1 MSASRYDYKKLLA
14 AVADPTVAAI
24 RLTVDLSPAADEEG
38 GNKTRVFPPTYAP
51 KKKTGEKKP
60 PPEYVISDS
69 ADDAGKIAV
78 LDSVQSQ
85 ANRLEA
91 VLQEACDN
99 GDLDLPLLAVDFG
112 DLPREPRKLTV
123 LQMPHRWAD
132 AILRDS
138 VDGVDGVDGVGEK
151 KSKKKN
157 KAFLKTDIGK
167 ALAESNLRNA
177 TAVFGYCPSSLLFG
191 VWHSTGKGGGRGV
204 KYPRAL
210 ASEII
215 AYGAKE
221 ATHSAVR
228 DDPLGIEIEPF
239 QELYKNDPSF
249 KKWVDEKTGDKD
261 EKIGDKKED
270 KGKPSSINHGNIL
283 ASGGLGGITFRAA
296 KLTAV
301 ITLAGMRR
309 LRFPVDGAFDKDR
322 DYAARAVLA
331 AMGLFA
337 LARQNESGYDLR
349 SRCWLRALSAPRF
362 QFVRNAAGD
371 ERFGLDAQSAGET
384 LAQAIEEAQKLGLPW
399 NAGEMLFHPNA
410 QMKKILAK
418 QAESEKNDA
427 GD

>member
-38 GNKTRVFPPTYAP
+38 GNKTRVFPPTYAAAN
-51 KKKTGEKKP
+51 KGGEKSS
-60 PPEYVISDS
+60 EYTISKS
-69 ADDAGKIAV
+69 ADDAGDMAV

-91 VLQEACDN
+91 VLQDACDE
-99 GDLDLPLLAVDFG
+99 GDLRLPLLAVDFG

-138 VDGVDGVDGVGEK
+138 IDGIDEK
-151 KSKKKN
+151 KST
-157 KAFLKTDIGK
+157 AFLKTKIGK

-191 VWHSTGKGGGRGV
+191 VWHSTGEDGGKGV

-210 ASEII
+210 ASEIV
-215 AYGAKE
+215 AYGAQE

-228 DDPLGIEIEPF
+228 VDPLGIEIKPF
-239 QELYKNDPSF
+239 KQLYDDKKDPSF
-249 KKWVDEKTGDKD
+249 KAAVDKRAGGESK
-261 EKIGDKKED
+261 D
-270 KGKPSSINHGNIL
+270 KGKPSGINHGNIL
-283 ASGGLGGITFRAA
+283 ASAGLGGITFRAA

-309 LRFPVDGAFDKDR
+309 LRFPVDGAFDKER
-322 DYAARAVLA
+322 DCAARAVLA

-371 ERFGLDAQSAGET
+371 ERFGLDTQSAGET
-384 LAQAIEEAQKLGLPW
+384 LAQAIEAAQKLGLPW

-410 QMKKILAK
+410 LLKKILVN
-418 QAESEKNDA
+418 QAQSEKNDA

>member
-51 KKKTGEKKP
+51 SIEGGKT
-60 PPEYVISDS
+60 EYAISKS

-91 VLQEACDN
+91 VLQDACDD
-99 GDLDLPLLAVDFG
+99 GDLRLPLLAVDFG
-112 DLPREPRKLTV
+112 DLPCEPRKLTV

-138 VDGVDGVDGVGEK
+138 VDGIDEK
-151 KSKKKN
+151 KGT
-157 KAFLKTDIGK
+157 AFLKTKIGK
-167 ALAESNLRNA
+167 ALVESNLRNA

-215 AYGAKE
+215 AYGAKK
-221 ATHSAVR
+221 AIHSIVR
-228 DDPLGIEIEPF
+228 DDPLCIEKIPF
-239 QELYKNDPSF
+239 QDLYKRDSDF
-249 KKWVDEKTGDKD
+249 KAGVLEITGDEKKN
-261 EKIGDKKED
+261 E
-270 KGKPSSINHGNIL
+270 PSNINHGNAL
-283 ASGGLGGITFRAA
+283 ASGGLGGITFRVA

-309 LRFPVDGAFDKDR
+309 LRFPSVDGKVDKDR
-322 DYAARAVLA
+322 DCAARAVLA

-337 LARQNESGYDLR
+337 LARQNEIGYDLR
-349 SRCWLRALSAPRF
+349 SRCWLKAPTDPRF
-362 QFVRNAAGD
+362 EFVRNAASD
-371 ERFGLDAQSAGET
+371 ERFEIDAQSARET
-384 LAQAIEEAQKLGLPW
+384 LKIAIKEAEKRGLPW

-410 QMKKILAK
+410 LLKKILLNQAQSK
-418 QAESEKNDA
+418 QK
-427 GD
+427 

>member
-51 KKKTGEKKP
+51 SIEGGKS
-60 PPEYVISDS
+60 EYTISDS
-69 ADDAGKIAV
+69 ADDAGNIAV

-91 VLQEACDN
+91 VLQDACDE
-99 GDLDLPLLAVDFG
+99 GDLRLPLLAVDFG
-112 DLPREPRKLTV
+112 DLPCKPRKLTA
-123 LQMPHRWAD
+123 LQLPHRWAD

-138 VDGVDGVDGVGEK
+138 VDDNGEE
-151 KSKKKN
+151 
-157 KAFLKTDIGK
+157 FPETDIGK
-167 ALAESNLRNA
+167 ALAESNPRNA
-177 TAVFGYCPSSLLFG
+177 TEVFGYCPSSLLFG
-191 VWHSTGKGGGRGV
+191 VWHSTGEGGGKGV

-210 ASEII
+210 ASEIV

-221 ATHSAVR
+221 ATHSALR

-239 QELYKNDPSF
+239 QNLRKKDSDFKEWSNKNAG
-249 KKWVDEKTGDKD
+249 KKNEDKD
-261 EKIGDKKED
+261 
-270 KGKPSSINHGNIL
+270 KPAGINHGNIPVS
-283 ASGGLGGITFRAA
+283 ARLGGITFRVA

-309 LRFPVDGAFDKDR
+309 LRFPVDGAFDKER

-337 LARQNESGYDLR
+337 LARQNENGYDLR
-349 SRCWLRALSAPRF
+349 SRCCLKAPTKPRF
-362 QFVRNAAGD
+362 EFVRNAASD
-371 ERFGLDAQSAGET
+371 ERFEIDAQSARET
-384 LAQAIEEAQKLGLPW
+384 LKIALKEAEKFGLPW
-399 NAGEMLFHPNA
+399 HTEKMLFYPNEHL
-410 QMKKILAK
+410 QKILVN

>member
-38 GNKTRVFPPTYAP
+38 GNKTRVFPPTYAA
-51 KKKTGEKKP
+51 
-60 PPEYVISDS
+60 EYAISDN
-69 ADDAGKIAV
+69 ADDTGKMAV

-91 VLQEACDN
+91 VLQEACDD
-99 GDLDLPLLAVDFG
+99 GDLRLPLLEVDFG
-112 DLPREPRKLTV
+112 KLPGEPRKLTV

-138 VDGVDGVDGVGEK
+138 VDE
-151 KSKKKN
+151 KN
-157 KAFLKTDIGK
+157 KAFLETDIGK
-167 ALAESNLRNA
+167 ALAESHLRNA
-177 TAVFGYCPSSLLFG
+177 TEVFGYCPSSLLFG
-191 VWHSTGKGGGRGV
+191 VWHSTGEDGGRGV

-210 ASEII
+210 TSEIV

-228 DDPLGIEIEPF
+228 VDPLGIEKKPF
-239 QELYKNDPSF
+239 KYLYENDPDF
-249 KKWVDEKTGDKD
+249 KRWVDEKMVG
-261 EKIGDKKED
+261 KKKKLSD
-270 KGKPSSINHGNIL
+270 IRPSNINHGNIPP
-283 ASGGLGGITFRAA
+283 SSGLGGITFHAA

-309 LRFPVDGAFDKDR
+309 LRFPSVDGKVDKKR

-349 SRCWLRALSAPRF
+349 SRCCLKALTAPRF
-362 QFVRNAAGD
+362 QFVRNAASD

-399 NAGEMLFHPNA
+399 HTDEMRFHPNE
-410 QMKKILAK
+410 QLEKILAK
-418 QAESEKNDA
+418 QAESKKNDA

>member
-51 KKKTGEKKP
+51 SIEGGKT
-60 PPEYVISDS
+60 EYTISKS
-69 ADDAGKIAV
+69 AGAGKIAV

-91 VLQEACDN
+91 VLQEACDD
-99 GDLDLPLLAVDFG
+99 GDLRLPLLTVDFG
-112 DLPREPRKLTV
+112 DMPREPRKLTT
-123 LQMPHRWAD
+123 LQLPHRWAD

-138 VDGVDGVDGVGEK
+138 VDNIDEK
-151 KSKKKN
+151 KGT
-157 KAFLKTDIGK
+157 AFLETKIGK
-167 ALAESNLRNA
+167 ALVESNLRNA
-177 TAVFGYCPSSLLFG
+177 TEVFGYCPSSLLFG

-210 ASEII
+210 ASEIV

-221 ATHSAVR
+221 ATHSIARV
-228 DDPLGIEIEPF
+228 DPLGIEKDPF
-239 QELYKNDPSF
+239 QDLYEKDPNFRAS
-249 KKWVDEKTGDKD
+249 VDK
-261 EKIGDKKED
+261 KIGGKKKKPAD
-270 KGKPSSINHGNIL
+270 IKPSNINHGNAL
-283 ASGGLGGITFRAA
+283 ASGGLGGITFRSA

-309 LRFPVDGAFDKDR
+309 LRFPPIDGKVDKVDKKKR

-337 LARQNESGYDLR
+337 LARQNEDGYDLR
-349 SRCWLRALSAPRF
+349 SRCCLNALTTPRF
-362 QFVRNAAGD
+362 EFVRNAASD
-371 ERFGLDAQSAGET
+371 ERFEIDAQSAGET
-384 LAQAIEEAQKLGLPW
+384 LEQAIKEAEKFGLPW
-399 NAGEMLFHPNA
+399 HTRETLFYPNA
-410 QMKKILAK
+410 LLKKILAN

>member
-51 KKKTGEKKP
+51 SIEGGKS
-60 PPEYVISDS
+60 EYTISDS
-69 ADDAGKIAV
+69 ADDAGNIAV

-91 VLQEACDN
+91 VLQEACDD
-99 GDLDLPLLAVDFG
+99 GDLRLPLLTVDFG
-112 DLPREPRKLTV
+112 DLPCKPRKLTA
-123 LQMPHRWAD
+123 LQLPHRWAD

-138 VDGVDGVDGVGEK
+138 VDDNGEE
-151 KSKKKN
+151 
-157 KAFLKTDIGK
+157 FPETDIGK
-167 ALAESNLRNA
+167 ALAESNPRNA
-177 TAVFGYCPSSLLFG
+177 TEVFGYCPSSLLFG
-191 VWHSTGKGGGRGV
+191 VWHSTGEGGGKGV

-210 ASEII
+210 ASEIV

-221 ATHSAVR
+221 ATHSALR

-239 QELYKNDPSF
+239 QNLRKKDSDFKEWSNKNAG
-249 KKWVDEKTGDKD
+249 KKNEDKD
-261 EKIGDKKED
+261 
-270 KGKPSSINHGNIL
+270 KPAGINHGNIPVS
-283 ASGGLGGITFRAA
+283 ARLGGITFRVA

-337 LARQNESGYDLR
+337 LARQNENGYDLR
-349 SRCWLRALSAPRF
+349 SRCCLKAPTKPRF
-362 QFVRNAAGD
+362 EFVRNAASD
-371 ERFGLDAQSAGET
+371 ERFEIDAQSAGET
-384 LAQAIEEAQKLGLPW
+384 LAQAIEAAQKLGLPW
-399 NAGEMLFHPNA
+399 NAGEMLFHPNEHL
-410 QMKKILAK
+410 QKILVN

>member
-38 GNKTRVFPPTYAP
+38 GNKTRVFPPTYAA
-51 KKKTGEKKP
+51 
-60 PPEYVISDS
+60 EYAISDN
-69 ADDAGKIAV
+69 ADDTGKMAV

-91 VLQEACDN
+91 VLQEACDD
-99 GDLDLPLLAVDFG
+99 GDLRLPLLEVDFG
-112 DLPREPRKLTV
+112 KLPREPRKLTV
-123 LQMPHRWAD
+123 LQLPHRWAD

-138 VDGVDGVDGVGEK
+138 VDE
-151 KSKKKN
+151 KN
-157 KAFLKTDIGK
+157 KAFLETDIGK
-167 ALAESNLRNA
+167 ALAESHLRNA
-177 TAVFGYCPSSLLFG
+177 TGVFGYCPSSLLFG
-191 VWHSTGKGGGRGV
+191 VWHSTGEGGGRGV

-210 ASEII
+210 TSEIV

-228 DDPLGIEIEPF
+228 VDPLGIEKKPF
-239 QELYKNDPSF
+239 KYLYENDPDF
-249 KKWVDEKTGDKD
+249 KRWVDAKMV
-261 EKIGDKKED
+261 DKK
-270 KGKPSSINHGNIL
+270 KKPADIKPADITPANINHGNIPP
-283 ASGGLGGITFRAA
+283 SSGLGGITFRAA

-309 LRFPVDGAFDKDR
+309 LRFPSVDGKVDKDR
-322 DYAARAVLA
+322 DCAARAVLA

-349 SRCWLRALSAPRF
+349 SRCCLKALTEPRF
-362 QFVRNAAGD
+362 EFVRNAESD
-371 ERFGLDAQSAGET
+371 ERFEIDTQSAGET
-384 LAQAIEEAQKLGLPW
+384 LADAIKGAEKFGLPW
-399 NAGEMLFHPNA
+399 HTDEMRFHPNE
-410 QMKKILAK
+410 QLEKILAK
-418 QAESEKNDA
+418 QAESKKNDA

>member
-51 KKKTGEKKP
+51 SIEGGKS
-60 PPEYVISDS
+60 EYTISDS
-69 ADDAGKIAV
+69 ADDAGNIAV

-91 VLQEACDN
+91 VLQEACDDDDD
-99 GDLDLPLLAVDFG
+99 DLSLPLLTVDFSK
-112 DLPREPRKLTV
+112 LPCKPRKLITSKLTA
-123 LQMPHRWAD
+123 LQLPHRWAD

-138 VDGVDGVDGVGEK
+138 VDDNGEE
-151 KSKKKN
+151 
-157 KAFLKTDIGK
+157 FPETDIGK
-167 ALAESNLRNA
+167 ALAESNPRNA
-177 TAVFGYCPSSLLFG
+177 TEVFGYCPSSLLFG
-191 VWHSTGKGGGRGV
+191 VWHSTGEGGGKGV

-210 ASEII
+210 ASEIV

-221 ATHSAVR
+221 ATHSALR
-228 DDPLGIEIEPF
+228 DDPLGIEKDPF
-239 QELYKNDPSF
+239 QKLRDNDSDIKEWSNKKAGKKN
-249 KKWVDEKTGDKD
+249 EDKD
-261 EKIGDKKED
+261 
-270 KGKPSSINHGNIL
+270 KPAGINHGNIPVS
-283 ASGGLGGITFRAA
+283 ARLGGITFRAA

-337 LARQNESGYDLR
+337 LARQNEIGYDLR
-349 SRCWLRALSAPRF
+349 SRCCLKAPTKPRF
-362 QFVRNAAGD
+362 EFVRNAASD
-371 ERFGLDAQSAGET
+371 ERFEIDSQSARKT
-384 LAQAIEEAQKLGLPW
+384 LVDAIGKLEKFGLPW
-399 NAGEMLFHPNA
+399 HTEKMLFYPNEHL
-410 QMKKILAK
+410 QKILVN